1 MPIMDIKIY
10 ISCLCAIL
18 IIGCKSIEKDND
30 CLSIDFNQVGNET
43 ELKMSDYV
51 ERIEYI
57 PLESNDSCY
66 LGRIKQVHFT
76 KDYIFFSD
84 RFIPRLLVFNKSGKF
99 VRQIGR
105 EGKGPNEYPMLACFT
120 TDSIGSEIFIY
131 TVGDKILNFNLQGEL
146 RSEIKTNCC
155 RFRHFSLIND
165 HFVLNVSYPN
175 NIMSDG
181 YSCFVIDRNGN
192 VTKKLLKRKFA
203 ENASIK
209 DLGGFSSYCTKSE
222 SVLFWESEYD
232 TIYEINKDLLV
243 LPKYKLVY
251 GEKDKSLIKS
261 RIEFDDRIKNGAFR
275 VTSFLELPKSI
286 IFNAIEAGQLE
297 QFIFNKQSHQL
308 ARVKKLTRIFRNE
321 IDNGPVFQIAGLIS
335 DNIAYGL
342 IDPNDLIGFFN
353 SLKDIDNKDSYWKE
367 IFKYK
372 EDNNPIVVICH
383 LKKY

>member
-1 MPIMDIKIY
+1 
-10 ISCLCAIL
+10 
-18 IIGCKSIEKDND
+18 
-30 CLSIDFNQVGNET
+30 
-43 ELKMSDYV
+43 
-51 ERIEYI
+51 
-57 PLESNDSCY
+57 
-66 LGRIKQVHFT
+66 
-76 KDYIFFSD
+76 
-84 RFIPRLLVFNKSGKF
+84 
-99 VRQIGR
+99 
-105 EGKGPNEYPMLACFT
+105 
-120 TDSIGSEIFIY
+120 
-131 TVGDKILNFNLQGEL
+131 
-146 RSEIKTNCC
+146 
-155 RFRHFSLIND
+155 
-165 HFVLNVSYPN
+165 
-175 NIMSDG
+175 MSDG